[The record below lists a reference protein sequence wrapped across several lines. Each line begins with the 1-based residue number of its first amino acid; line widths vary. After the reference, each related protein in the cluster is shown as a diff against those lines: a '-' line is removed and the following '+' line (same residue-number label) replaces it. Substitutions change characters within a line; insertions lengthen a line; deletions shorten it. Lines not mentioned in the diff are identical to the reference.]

1 MVTTEVTDGCR
12 ARLVDGRYWRSLH
25 LLITQESG
33 EETCDAFNGY
43 KSTYTDLNTAE
54 LNWAELSWGGII
66 NYSSDLLQMLGKHV
80 TIFRRGQRVK
90 QPNPQ
95 NFPKLLAKTFHLPV
109 DVQTMLLS

>member
-66 NYSSDLLQMLGKHV
+66 NYSSVFTPDDWQTRYHLQKWKASQ
-80 TIFRRGQRVK
+80 TTKSTEF
-90 QPNPQ
+90 PQ
-95 NFPKLLAKTFHLPV
+95 NIG
-109 DVQTMLLS
+109 